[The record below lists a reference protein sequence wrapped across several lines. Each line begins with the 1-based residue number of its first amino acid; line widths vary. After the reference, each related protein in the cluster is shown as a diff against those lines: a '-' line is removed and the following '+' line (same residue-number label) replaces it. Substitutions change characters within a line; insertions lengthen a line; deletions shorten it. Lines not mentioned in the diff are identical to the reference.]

1 MDGPRRTSVKES
13 PGGAF
18 SFCEVKI
25 QGYIMKFSIRT
36 SYPENGKY
44 NWFEA
49 IKAYEEIGFV
59 EVAFLDPELFLAIN
73 EKDIIMPFGK
83 ADIKASSIH
92 FAQFNL
98 SKLDLFL
105 KVFSKTVRIADL
117 LNCNH
122 IVIHPSMGK
131 YDQIRSFV
139 NKKIDPVLK
148 REGLYLCW
156 ETFESKRRIFGGIN
170 NMFEFCKNNNF
181 HHICYDF
188 SHVHKEQEEILGDIK
203 ENIDI
208 IKIFHLSNRIQDSI
222 KQHYPVYYTEE
233 KAALDSDKVLSFLR
247 KIKYKGHLVLEYLP
261 QFHPQ
266 LLPDGLKLKS
276 LYEKE

>member
-1 MDGPRRTSVKES
+1 
-13 PGGAF
+13 
-18 SFCEVKI
+18 
-25 QGYIMKFSIRT
+25 
-36 SYPENGKY
+36 
-44 NWFEA
+44 
-49 IKAYEEIGFV
+49 
-59 EVAFLDPELFLAIN
+59 
-73 EKDIIMPFGK
+73 MPFEK

-105 KVFSKTVRIADL
+105 KVFSKTAKIADQL
-117 LNCNH
+117 DCNH

-170 NMFEFCKNNNF
+170 NMFEFCKDNNF

-188 SHVHKEQEEILGDIK
+188 SHVHKEQDEILRDIK

-208 IKIFHLSNRIQDSI
+208 IKIFHLSNRIQDSV

-233 KAALDSDKVLSFLR
+233 KAALDFDEVLSFLR
-247 KIKYKGHLVLEYLP
+247 KIEYKGHLVLEYLP
-261 QFHPQ
+261 QFHSQ